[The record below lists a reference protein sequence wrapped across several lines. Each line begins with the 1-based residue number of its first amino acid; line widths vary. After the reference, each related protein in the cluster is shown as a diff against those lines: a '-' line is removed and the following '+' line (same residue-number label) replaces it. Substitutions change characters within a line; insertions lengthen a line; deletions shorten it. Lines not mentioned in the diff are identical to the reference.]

1 MNWQTC
7 IAEKTVGA
15 LRRFGHALASIA
27 AYRRPRR
34 WADFA
39 VMALLAVGIGLVSMW
54 AGAVVLF
61 IAVALFMRRE
71 APAQPAHQVSG
82 KEPEID
88 TSWDELWDT
97 PGRRHATMTHE
108 HAYRAFEDDQ

>member
-15 LRRFGHALASIA
+15 LRRFGHVLASIA

-39 VMALLAVGIGLVSMW
+39 VMALLAAGIGLVSTW
-54 AGAVVLF
+54 AGAVILF
-61 IAVALFMRRE
+61 IAVALFVRRE
-71 APAQPAHQVSG
+71 APAQPIHQNGQVGS
-82 KEPEID
+82 D
-88 TSWDELWDT
+88 TWL
-97 PGRRHATMTHE
+97 
-108 HAYRAFEDDQ
+108 EDDLDDYSAGVGTYTFLRDD